1 MLQVG
6 RKIKVCDATPI
17 WRNRFIEPWATYGP
31 FSSSAFCDLAHVAN
45 FIAVILQTSPI
56 ISYLVGLSLYFK
68 VEICAFQP

>member
-17 WRNRFIEPWATYGP
+17 WRNRFNEAPATYGS
-31 FSSSAFCDLAHVAN
+31 FSASAFCDLAHVVN

-56 ISYLVGLSLYFK
+56 ISYWLITLF
-68 VEICAFQP
+68 